1 VASSERTVA
10 SGALRVLRVIARMNV
25 GGPALQVT
33 ALTTQ
38 LDPERYEQR
47 LLVGDVGEGEADY
60 LSLRAPDVP
69 AVRVPGLGRTP
80 NLTGDMRALAALRRE
95 IRRFRPHLVHTHTA
109 KAGVLGRTAAIAERV
124 PTRVHTFHGHLLHGY
139 FSPLATRAL
148 VTAERA
154 YARRTTRLVAVGER
168 VRDELLAARIG
179 RPEQYVVVPPG
190 VHLAPSPTRA
200 AARVGLR
207 LPPDGPVVA
216 FVGRLTQVKRPDRF
230 AEVAIRVARAHADAV
245 FVIAGEGPLLPDL
258 KARLAPLG
266 DRARLLGW
274 RADVE
279 TIYAA
284 ADVVMLTSDNEGMP
298 VSLIEA
304 ASVGCPAV
312 TTAVGSAGEVVL
324 DGRSGF
330 VVRPEVDALADATG
344 RVLDDPA
351 LRDRFARAAAAH
363 ARASFSRDRLVADTA
378 ALYDELVT
386 VAGAPA

>member
-1 VASSERTVA
+1 
-10 SGALRVLRVIARMNV
+10 MNV

-69 AVRVPGLGRTP
+69 AVTVPGLGRTP
-80 NLTGDMRALAALRRE
+80 NLTGDVRALAALRRE
-95 IRRFRPHLVHTHTA
+95 IRTFRPHIVHTHTA
-109 KAGVLGRTAAIAERV
+109 KAGVLGRAAAMAERV

-139 FSPLATRAL
+139 FSPLATRAV
-148 VTAERA
+148 VTAERGF
-154 YARRTTRLVAVGER
+154 ARRTTRLVAVGQR

-190 VHLAPSPTRA
+190 VQLPPAPIRA
-200 AARVGLR
+200 AARVGLG
-207 LPPDGPVVA
+207 LPLDGPVVA

-230 AEVAIRVARAHADAV
+230 AEVAIRLARVRPGAV

-258 KARLAPLG
+258 RARLAPLG
-266 DRARLLGW
+266 DQARLLGW

-279 TIYAA
+279 TVYAA
-284 ADVVMLTSDNEGMP
+284 ADVVVLTSDNEGMP

-330 VVRPEVDALADATG
+330 VVSPDVDAIADATG

-351 LRDRFARAAAAH
+351 LRSRLARAASVHAH
-363 ARASFSRDRLVADTA
+363 ACFSRDRLVADTA
-378 ALYDELVT
+378 GLYDELVA
-386 VAGAPA
+386 VAGASA